1 MGINVHDRGANSLIA
16 QASVAFSTQLHTKI
30 NGKPIRINVASE
42 SFLLGREATC
52 DLRVWSPAVSRK
64 HCILVSTAESLVVI
78 DLGSRNGTFVNER
91 RLRLGESAEL
101 RHRTK
106 LQVGHVEF
114 VIVRKKVETG
124 FAFTAKSESKIRTLS
139 EYSTAS

>member
-1 MGINVHDRGANSLIA
+1 MGRIVNHREANSPFA
-16 QASVAFSTQLHTKI
+16 QASVAFSTQLHTKL
-30 NGKPIRINVASE
+30 NGEPIRISVATE

-64 HCILVSTAESLVVI
+64 HCILVSTADSLVVI

-101 RHRTK
+101 RHRTR

-114 VIVRKKVETG
+114 VIVRKKLQAG
-124 FAFTAKSESKIRTLS
+124 FASTSKSEELIRSVS
-139 EYSTAS
+139 EFSTAS